1 MSESQSLD
9 HWDRRACLIKIND
22 VTLIEPSDNLAG
34 FKSFDGAV
42 SCSLVT
48 EDPLVGEDASPLQ
61 RSAVSEDP
69 CFAGFESSD
78 FNVHSCAPF
87 FGIGTCEGMARGF
100 GFNPFWWAGDNYVEA
115 EDVKSG
121 EAGVVP
127 LIACD
132 FHHIVVRAVAAGG
145 CGAEKRVA
153 QGIEWSVILV
163 VVFVAPWAWAGVGI
177 CGILIRE
184 RCLCFV
190 FGGGEATRWALVVS
204 NVMFSPSAVSMAVAL
219 ELADG
224 EIFVE
229 DDVAG
234 HDYARGAVVEDVPGM
249 VLGADAEMHAPTG
262 AALEFPHGHCCW
274 PILHHAAPDA
284 VHGNVALVAGELEV
298 RREVVGV
305 GGGAG
310 KIVETDSVMHG
321 VGPVLR
327 VNVALLQEGAD
338 PGHESAVG
346 ALSDALLG
354 MSVGERELVD
364 DSLLLQGPAASS
376 ATSFSALAMTSSMGS
391 SSSSSGGVPQVP
403 TPQLAVLP
411 HPPCAAAAGAFAS
424 VSVRR
429 LFSSSSRSRVAC
441 EEVESIM
448 NSGGPPASLS
458 LTLAFPFSA
467 AVARRLSAI
476 ADVSPL
482 SAGVVFVLSSV
493 VEAVGVWQF
502 RQRPSGPGA

>member
-1 MSESQSLD
+1 MSVRLICEADIVSVRLLD
-9 HWDRRACLIKIND
+9 EYECNDRCVEKIIFYVDLTEWEMLRGGDGEEDVNGGVAADGCEGLIKIND

-364 DSLLLQGPAASS
+364 DSLLLQVCCQLVTFELCCAVGLPHFEG
-376 ATSFSALAMTSSMGS
+376 ATRLGLSV
-391 SSSSSGGVPQVP
+391 GVPDPKDVIRLAP
-403 TPQLAVLP
+403 VRDVGHPDEARMCVNEGEGVFLAV
-411 HPPCAAAAGAFAS
+411 GA
-424 VSVRR
+424 
-429 LFSSSSRSRVAC
+429 C
-441 EEVESIM
+441 C
-448 NSGGPPASLS
+448 
-458 LTLAFPFSA
+458 
-467 AVARRLSAI
+467 
-476 ADVSPL
+476 
-482 SAGVVFVLSSV
+482 
-493 VEAVGVWQF
+493 
-502 RQRPSGPGA
+502 